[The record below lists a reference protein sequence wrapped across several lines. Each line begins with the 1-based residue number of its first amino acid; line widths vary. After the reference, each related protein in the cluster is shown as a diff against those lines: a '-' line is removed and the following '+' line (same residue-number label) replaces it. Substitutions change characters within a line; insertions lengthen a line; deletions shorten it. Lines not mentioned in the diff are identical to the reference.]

1 MKLTGIDGRVVY
13 FHWNLGVF
21 RGAMSSFWIIF
32 ESSLF
37 ATYSQGKLQIME
49 HNPS

>member
-1 MKLTGIDGRVVY
+1 MAELSISTGILEY
-13 FHWNLGVF
+13 LG
-21 RGAMSSFWIIF
+21 GAMSSFWIIF

-37 ATYSQGKLQIME
+37 AAYSQGKLQIME